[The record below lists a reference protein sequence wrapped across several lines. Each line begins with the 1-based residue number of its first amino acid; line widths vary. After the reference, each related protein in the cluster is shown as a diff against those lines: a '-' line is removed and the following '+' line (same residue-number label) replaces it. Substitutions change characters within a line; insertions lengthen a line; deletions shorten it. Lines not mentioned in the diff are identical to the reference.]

1 MGDKRKK
8 RFIPRQRAEGI
19 IHFLSC
25 LILLL
30 LWQAPAASAHQSLP
44 RHDVHD
50 ILVLH
55 SYHSGL
61 ARVENI
67 NQGIKDVLLAK
78 DRQDIELHIEYMD
91 GMRRPDEENFQRMY
105 RFLAEKYSTNKFAAV
120 IGADTLAVTFLQRY
134 YAELFPL
141 TPILYCG
148 TSCPRDDDDFAGRAF
163 VGVCENVDIVATVE
177 AGLDL
182 YPATKEIF
190 IINDRTADGQL
201 YDARI
206 REAMKILGDRV
217 AFTLWDDLTMPELQ
231 QKVREIEKGGLVL
244 LVNFTRDREGETFS
258 YGRGLGLISA
268 KCKVPILS
276 MWNFYLGSGVLG
288 GMMVE
293 GRSQGMAVAKM
304 VVDILMG
311 EPIENLVGPKA
322 TENHL
327 IFDYNLMKRFEI
339 PYKALPNG
347 SIVTDEPQSIL
358 WKYKKTGLTVLGIA
372 LALEATVIILSVV
385 TYKSKKAEQMLE
397 GLVDKRTH
405 ELTRANEKL
414 KAEIHVR
421 KKIEEALRESEET
434 LHQLSVNLLT
444 VQENERRRI
453 SVELHDELG
462 QSLAALKL
470 QVGSLEKQLGYDLP
484 YVLQEECD
492 ELRQSINLIIENVRR
507 LSRDLSPVALDDLGI
522 DAALEYLITNFA
534 KLHEIQ
540 VTHDLVE
547 INHLFSQEAQ
557 RLVYRIVQ
565 ESLNNIGKHAHATH
579 VSIKIEKLKNRI
591 FLIVKDNG
599 TGFNTRE
606 FQNRKKSES
615 GMGLAAMAERVRIL
629 EGVMDI
635 DSEKGEGTTITVSL
649 PV

>member
-1 MGDKRKK
+1 MSCYK
-8 RFIPRQRAEGI
+8 
-19 IHFLSC
+19 IHFFSC
-25 LILLL
+25 FILLL
-30 LWQAPAASAHQSLP
+30 LALHSPFAHAQNLHLP
-44 RHDVHD
+44 PHD

-55 SYHSGL
+55 SFHSGL
-61 ARVENI
+61 DRVESI
-67 NQGIKDVLLAK
+67 NRGIEEVLLAK

-91 GMRRPDEENFQRMY
+91 SLRQPGEENSRRVY
-105 RFLAEKYSTNKFAAV
+105 RFLAEKYGSRKFDAV
-120 IGADTLAVTFLQRY
+120 IAVDTVAVTFLQQH
-134 YAELFPL
+134 YATLFPL
-141 TPILYCG
+141 TPVFYCG
-148 TSCPRDDDDFAGRAF
+148 VPCQQNDPDAATGSF
-163 VGVCENVDIVATVE
+163 VGVCENVDIVATIE
-177 AGLDL
+177 AGLHL
-182 YPATKEIF
+182 YPETKDIF
-190 IINDRTADGQL
+190 IINDRTVDGL
-201 YDARI
+201 IYDARI
-206 REAMKILGDRV
+206 KEGMTAFAGRV
-217 AFTLWDDLTMPELQ
+217 TFHLWDDMGMEELL
-231 QKVREIEKGGLVL
+231 QKVREVPAGGGLVL
-244 LVNFTRDREGETFS
+244 LVNFTRDRNGVSFS
-258 YGRGLGLISA
+258 SGRTIGLISSR
-268 KCKVPILS
+268 CKIPILS
-276 MWNFYLGSGVLG
+276 MWQFYLGSGVLG
-288 GMMVE
+288 GMMVD

-311 EPIENLVGPKA
+311 DPVENFVA
-322 TENHL
+322 RQTTDNQL
-327 IFDYNLMKRFEI
+327 IFDYNRMKRFVI
-339 PYKALPNG
+339 PYKALPEG

-397 GLVDKRTH
+397 ELVDKRTH
-405 ELTRANEKL
+405 ELTSANEKL

-421 KKIEEALRESEET
+421 KKVEEALRESEEA
-434 LHQLSVNLLT
+434 LHQLSINLLT

-484 YVLQEECD
+484 YALQEECD

-534 KLHEIQ
+534 KLHGIE
-540 VTHDLVE
+540 VDLDLIE
-547 INHLFSQEAQ
+547 INHLFSQAAQ
-557 RLVYRIVQ
+557 RLIYRVVQ
-565 ESLNNIGKHAHATH
+565 ESLNNIGKHANATH
-579 VSIKIEKLKNRI
+579 ASIKIEKVKNRI

-599 TGFNTRE
+599 TGFNTKE
-606 FQNRKKSES
+606 LQNRKKSEG

-635 DSEKGEGTTITVSL
+635 NSEEGEGTTITVSL

>member
-1 MGDKRKK
+1 MSFYKM
-8 RFIPRQRAEGI
+8 
-19 IHFLSC
+19 HFFPC
-25 LILLL
+25 FILLL
-30 LWQAPAASAHQSLP
+30 LFFQSPAAYAQNLHLP
-44 RHDVHD
+44 PHD

-61 ARVENI
+61 DRVESI
-67 NQGIKDVLLAK
+67 NRGIEEVLLAK
-78 DRQDIELHIEYMD
+78 DRQDIELHIEYID
-91 GMRRPDEENFQRMY
+91 SLRQPGEENFQRFY
-105 RFLAEKYSTNKFAAV
+105 RFLAEKYSSRKFDAV
-120 IGADTLAVTFLQRY
+120 IGVDTAAVTFLQQH
-134 YAELFPL
+134 YATLFPL
-141 TPILYCG
+141 TPVLYCG
-148 TSCPRDDDDFAGRAF
+148 VPCQLDDPDAATGSF
-163 VGVCENVDIVATVE
+163 VGVCENVDIVATIE
-177 AGLDL
+177 AGLHL
-182 YPATKEIF
+182 YPATKDIY
-190 IINDRTADGQL
+190 IINDRTVDGL
-201 YDARI
+201 IYDA
-206 REAMKILGDRV
+206 KIKDSMT
-217 AFTLWDDLTMPELQ
+217 AFAGRLTFHLWDDVSMEELLQ
-231 QKVREIEKGGLVL
+231 RVREVRDGGLVL
-244 LVNFTRDREGETFS
+244 LVNFTRDKDGASFS
-258 YGRGLGLISA
+258 YGRSIGLISA
-268 KCKVPILS
+268 RCKVPILS
-276 MWNFYLGSGVLG
+276 MWQFYLGSGVLG
-288 GMMVE
+288 GMMVD
-293 GRSQGMAVAKM
+293 GRSQGVAAAKM

-311 EPIENLVGPKA
+311 EPVENFVA
-322 TENHL
+322 RQTTDNQL
-327 IFDYNLMKRFEI
+327 IFDYNRMKRFVI
-339 PYKALPNG
+339 PYKALPEG

-397 GLVDKRTH
+397 ELVEKRTH
-405 ELTRANEKL
+405 ELTSANEKL

-421 KKIEEALRESEET
+421 KKVEEALRESEET
-434 LHQLSVNLLT
+434 LHQLSINLLT

-534 KLHEIQ
+534 KLHGID
-540 VTHDLVE
+540 VALDLIE
-547 INHLFSQEAQ
+547 INHLFSQAAQ
-557 RLVYRIVQ
+557 RLIYRVVQ
-565 ESLNNIGKHAHATH
+565 ESLNNIGKHANATH
-579 VSIKIEKLKNRI
+579 ASIKIEKVKNRI

-599 TGFNTRE
+599 TGFNTKE
-606 FQNRKKSES
+606 LQNRKKSEG

-635 DSEKGEGTTITVSL
+635 NSEEGEGTTITVSL

>member
-1 MGDKRKK
+1 M
-8 RFIPRQRAEGI
+8 P
-19 IHFLSC
+19 FLPFC
-25 LILLL
+25 ILLL
-30 LWQAPAASAHQSLP
+30 LSLQSPAAQAQNLHLP
-44 RHDVHD
+44 PHD

-61 ARVENI
+61 DRVENI
-67 NQGIKDVLLAK
+67 NAGIEEVLLAK
-78 DRQDIELHIEYMD
+78 DRQDIELYIEYLD
-91 GMRRPDEENFQRMY
+91 TLRQPEEENSRRFY
-105 RFLAEKYSTNKFAAV
+105 RFLTEKYGGREFSAV
-120 IGADTLAVTFLQRY
+120 IGVDTAAVTFLQQHH
-134 YAELFPL
+134 AALFPM
-141 TPILYCG
+141 TPVLYSG
-148 TSCPRDDDDFAGRAF
+148 VSCANDDPEAPTGGF
-163 VGVCENVDIVATVE
+163 VGVCEDIDIEATIR
-177 AGLDL
+177 AGLQL
-182 YPATKEIF
+182 YPQTRDIF
-190 IINDRTADGQL
+190 IINDRTVDGLIYQAEIKESML
-201 YDARI
+201 
-206 REAMKILGDRV
+206 
-217 AFTLWDDLTMPELQ
+217 AFAGRLTFHLWDDFSMEELLE
-231 QKVREIEKGGLVL
+231 KVRQVQEGGLVL
-244 LVNFTRDREGETFS
+244 LVNFTRDRNGMTFS
-258 YGRGLGLISA
+258 YGRSVGLISA
-268 KCKVPILS
+268 RCRVPILS
-276 MWNFYLGSGVLG
+276 MWQFYLGHGVLG
-288 GMMVE
+288 GMMVDD
-293 GRSQGMAVAKM
+293 SAQGKAVAKM

-311 EPIENLVGPKA
+311 DPVENFVA
-322 TENHL
+322 RQSTDNHL
-327 IFDYNLMKRFEI
+327 IFDYNLMKRFAI
-339 PYKALPNG
+339 PYKVLPEG
-347 SIVTDEPQSIL
+347 SMVTDEPQSIL

-397 GLVDKRTH
+397 DLVDKRTH
-405 ELTRANEKL
+405 ELTSANEKL

-434 LHQLSVNLLT
+434 LHQLSINLLT

-470 QVGSLEKQLGYDLP
+470 QVGSLEKQLGYDMP
-484 YVLQEECD
+484 YTLQEECD

-534 KLHEIQ
+534 KLHEIE
-540 VTHDLVE
+540 VSLDLIE
-547 INHLFSQEAQ
+547 INHLFSQAAQ

-579 VSIKIEKLKNRI
+579 VGIKIEKVKNRI

-606 FQNRKKSES
+606 IQNRKKSES

-635 DSEKGEGTTITVSL
+635 HSEKGEGTTITVSL

>member
-8 RFIPRQRAEGI
+8 RFMPLPGAGAAFY
-19 IHFLSC
+19 FLSC
-25 LILLL
+25 LVFLLAG
-30 LWQAPAASAHQSLP
+30 QAPAASAQTVPLH
-44 RHDVHD
+44 VHD

-61 ARVENI
+61 ISIADI
-67 NQGIKDVLLAK
+67 NNGIKEVLLAK

-91 GMRRPDEENFQRMY
+91 GLRRPDEENFQRMY
-105 RFLAEKYSTNKFAAV
+105 RVLAEKYSGKKFDAV
-120 IGADTLAVTFLQRY
+120 IGVDALAVTFLQRY
-134 YAELFPL
+134 YSELFPL

-148 TSCPRDDDDFAGRAF
+148 ISCPRDDDDFAGRAF
-163 VGVCENVDIVATVE
+163 VGVCENVDIVATIQ

-182 YPATKEIF
+182 YPATREIF

-201 YDARI
+201 YDAGI
-206 REAMKILGDRV
+206 REAVKILGDRV
-217 AFTLWDDLTMPELQ
+217 AFTLWDDLTMFELQ
-231 QKVREIEKGGLVL
+231 QKVREIEEGSLVL
-244 LVNFTRDREGETFS
+244 LVNFTRDKAGETYS

-276 MWNFYLGSGVLG
+276 MWNFYLGGGVLG

-293 GRSQGMAVAKM
+293 GRSQGKAVAKM

-339 PYKALPNG
+339 PYKALPDG

-540 VTHDLVE
+540 ITHDLVE

-565 ESLNNIGKHAHATH
+565 ESLNNIGKHAHAAH

-591 FLIVKDNG
+591 FLIVKDDG

>member
-1 MGDKRKK
+1 MSFHKMHFYLS
-8 RFIPRQRAEGI
+8 FI
-19 IHFLSC
+19 FLLFFFQSTTA
-25 LILLL
+25 
-30 LWQAPAASAHQSLP
+30 QAQNLHLP
-44 RHDVHD
+44 PHD

-61 ARVENI
+61 DRVENI
-67 NQGIKDVLLAK
+67 NTGIEEVLLAK
-78 DRQDIELHIEYMD
+78 DRQDIELYIEYMD
-91 GMRRPDEENFQRMY
+91 SLRQPGEENFRRIY
-105 RFLAEKYSTNKFAAV
+105 RFLTEKYGARKFDAV
-120 IGADTLAVTFLQRY
+120 IGVDIVAVTFLQQY
-134 YAELFPL
+134 HAELFPM
-141 TPILYCG
+141 TPVLYGGVSCG
-148 TSCPRDDDDFAGRAF
+148 QEDPDGPTASF
-163 VGVCENVDIVATVE
+163 VGVCENIDIVNTIE
-177 AGLDL
+177 AGLYL
-182 YPATKEIF
+182 YPKTKDIF
-190 IINDRTADGQL
+190 IINDRTINGQI
-201 YDARI
+201 YNA
-206 REAMKILGDRV
+206 KIKESMQAFAGRV
-217 AFTLWDDLTMPELQ
+217 TFHLWDDLSIEELLE
-231 QKVREIEKGGLVL
+231 KVREVQEGGLVL
-244 LVNFTRDREGETFS
+244 LVNFTRDKNGVNFS
-258 YGRGLGLISA
+258 YGRSVGLISA

-276 MWNFYLGSGVLG
+276 MWQFYLGNGVLG
-288 GMMVE
+288 GMMVD
-293 GRSQGMAVAKM
+293 GRSQGMAVGKM

-311 EPIENLVGPKA
+311 EPVENFVA
-322 TENHL
+322 RQTTDNHL
-327 IFDYNLMKRFEI
+327 IFDYNRMKRFAI
-339 PYKALPNG
+339 PYKALPEG

-397 GLVDKRTH
+397 ELVDKRTH
-405 ELTRANEKL
+405 ELTSANEKL

-421 KKIEEALRESEET
+421 KKVEEALRESEET
-434 LHQLSVNLLT
+434 LHQLSINLLT

-534 KLHEIQ
+534 KLHGIEISL
-540 VTHDLVE
+540 DLIE
-547 INHLFSQEAQ
+547 INHLFSQAGQ

-565 ESLNNIGKHAHATH
+565 ESLNNIGKHANATH
-579 VSIKIEKLKNRI
+579 VNIKIEKVKNRI

-599 TGFNTRE
+599 TGFNTRQ

-635 DSEKGEGTTITVSL
+635 TSEEGEGTTITVSL